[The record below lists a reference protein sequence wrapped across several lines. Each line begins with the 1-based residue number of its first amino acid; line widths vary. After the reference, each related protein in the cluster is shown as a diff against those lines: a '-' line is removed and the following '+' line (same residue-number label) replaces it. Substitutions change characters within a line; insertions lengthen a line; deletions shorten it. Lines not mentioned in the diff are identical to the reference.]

1 MKYKPKSKNIESLKQ
16 YLSKDNGRQKDKRVN
31 AQK

>member
-16 YLSKDNGRQKDKRVN
+16 YLSKDNGRQKDKCVN
-31 AQK
+31 AKK